1 MLFNSQIF
9 IFIFLPL
16 VLAGWYIL
24 NHFKKYNIALAFL
37 VGMSLWF
44 YGYFN
49 PSYLLIILS
58 SIAVNYLISFL
69 IKKFEKTKKLWF
81 ILGLLFNIGI
91 LGYYKYFDFMVG
103 NINAV
108 FKTDFALKHILL
120 PLGISFFTLQQ
131 ISYITDRYWGSAE
144 HYNIL
149 YYMAYV
155 AYFPQ
160 LIAGPI
166 VLHNEIVPQFMDMG
180 KRRFNSESFADGIV
194 LFVLGLGKKMLLAD
208 TFALFVNEGFNK
220 IVWIDTPSA
229 WLVSACY
236 AVELYFD
243 FSGYC
248 DMACGI
254 AKMINFDLPVNFKSP
269 LKTYSV
275 NEYWS
280 RWHITLTRFFTTY
293 IYNPITMS
301 AIRHGKK
308 TKKLFRNITP
318 MIIFLISGIWHGAS
332 WTFVIWGLAEGLGT
346 VWSQR
351 KKFKLKKAWYTWLAN
366 MLFVV
371 ITSAIFRSEN
381 WDNMVRMLKAMF
393 VPKFGTMT
401 VELCLPFANV
411 PEFYAIIRAVEV
423 LCPQFINW
431 IYIILLALL
440 WLIAVLILRGRN
452 AQEILQHQKE
462 KGLNMK
468 FTLLL
473 SAIFIWCIISLNQVS
488 TFLYFNF

>member
-24 NHFKKYNIALAFL
+24 NHFKRYNIALVFL

-49 PSYLLIILS
+49 PKYLLIIVT
-58 SIAVNYLISFL
+58 SIVINYLISFL
-69 IKKFEKTKKLWF
+69 IKKAPKQKKVWF
-81 ILGLLFNIGI
+81 ILGLIFNIGI
-91 LGYYKYFDFMVG
+91 LGYYKYFDFMIG

-131 ISYITDRYWGSAE
+131 ISYIIDRYWGSAE
-144 HYNIL
+144 HYNFL

-166 VLHNEIVPQFMDMG
+166 VLHNEIVPQFMDME
-180 KRRFNSESFADGIV
+180 KRKFNAASFADGII

-208 TFALFVNEGFNK
+208 TFALFVDEGFEK
-220 IVWIDTPSA
+220 IYWIDTPAA
-229 WLVSACY
+229 WLISACY

-254 AKMINFDLPVNFKSP
+254 AKMFNFELPVNFKSP
-269 LKTYSV
+269 LKTHSV

-293 IYNPITMS
+293 LYNPITMS
-301 AIRHGKK
+301 AIRRGKK
-308 TKKLFRNITP
+308 TKKVFSYITP
-318 MIIFLISGIWHGAS
+318 MIIFLVSGIWHGAS
-332 WTFVIWGLAEGLGT
+332 WTFVIWGITQGLGT
-346 VWSQR
+346 IWSQR
-351 KKFKLKKAWYTWLAN
+351 KKFKLKRSWFTWLGN

-371 ITSAIFRSEN
+371 ITSAMFRSET

-393 VPKFGTMT
+393 IPKWGTMT
-401 VELCLPFANV
+401 VELCAPFADV
-411 PEFYAIIRAVEV
+411 PEFYAIVKMVEV
-423 LCPQFINW
+423 LRPQYLTIV
-431 IYIILLALL
+431 YLGLLLIL
-440 WLIAVLILRGRN
+440 WVIAILILRGRN

-462 KGLNMK
+462 KGLNMR
-468 FTLLL
+468 FTILI
-473 SAIFIWCIISLNQVS
+473 SIIFIWCLISLNQVS